1 MKRIWSAALCVLLVL
16 GLFSGCGETP
26 DAYIPTGD
34 ALEDGPVSNNPKP
47 VPDQPQSFSMVYYPD
62 LSMNPYTCTDQTNR
76 TLLPLMYQG
85 LFNVDRDYNTIPLL
99 CDRYSVSSDMKT
111 YTFYLAQARF
121 SDGTALTSDDVV
133 ASLAAAKASSY
144 YSGRFLH
151 ITSITANADSVTI
164 QLDTAFENLPVLLDI
179 PIVKAGEVNANL
191 PTGTGAYVME
201 DSVSG
206 KRLRRQSAWWC
217 IREADLVVTAAYI
230 PLVAAQSPS
239 HVRDQFE
246 FADVGLVCADPGSDH
261 YADYRCDY
269 EIWDCENG
277 LFLYLV
283 SSSRSAVFSNDTVR
297 RALTHAINRDYLVEE
312 YYRGFARSA
321 TLPASPLSPCYNATL
336 ASKYGYNSQKFV
348 DALNEA
354 QLQGSSIT
362 LLLNSDDSLRLR
374 VGRQIA
380 NMLRECG
387 LNVTVSEMTTDKF
400 TEHIKW
406 GSYDLYLAQTKL
418 SPNMDL
424 TPFFRTSGSLS
435 YGGLADTSTYIM
447 AQQALANK
455 GNFYNLHEM
464 VMEDGQLC
472 PILVRSYAVYATRGL
487 VTQLDPSRDNLF
499 CHSVGKTMAD
509 AKITE

>member
-16 GLFSGCGETP
+16 GLFSGCSESP
-26 DAYIPTGD
+26 EAYVPTGD
-34 ALEDGPVSNNPKP
+34 ALDDGPVSNRPSSTPN
-47 VPDQPQSFSMVYYPD
+47 QSQNFSMVYYPG
-62 LSMNPYTCTDQTNR
+62 LSMNPYTCADQTNR

-121 SDGTALTSDDVV
+121 SDGTALTANDVV
-133 ASLAAAKASSY
+133 TSLAAAKASSY

-151 ITSITANADSVTI
+151 ITSITGNGDSVTM
-164 QLDTAFENLPVLLDI
+164 QLDTPFENLPLLLDI
-179 PIVKAGEVNANL
+179 PIVKAAEVNNPL

-217 IREADLVVTAAYI
+217 VREADLVVTAAYI
-230 PLVAAQSPS
+230 PLVEAESPS
-239 HVRDQFE
+239 QVRDQFE
-246 FADVGLVCADPGSDH
+246 LADVGLVCADPGSDH

-283 SSSRSAVFSNDTVR
+283 SSSKSAVFSNDTVR
-297 RALTHAINRDYLVEE
+297 KALTHAIDRDYLVEE

-321 TLPASPLSPCYNATL
+321 TLPASPLSPYYNATL
-336 ASKYGYNSQKFV
+336 ASKYKYNAQKFV

-374 VGRQIA
+374 VGQQIA

-387 LNVTVSEMTTDKF
+387 LNVTVLEMTTDKF
-400 TEHIKW
+400 TEHVKW
-406 GSYDLYLAQTKL
+406 GTYDLYLAQTKL

-424 TPFFRTSGSLS
+424 TPFFRSGGSLS

-455 GNFYNLHEM
+455 GNYYNLHEM

-487 VTQLDPSRDNLF
+487 VTQLSPSRDNLF

-509 AKITE
+509 AKITQ